1 MRYNQFEH
9 MPKRHRPEDSLPLKP
24 VVFQVLLTLAN
35 GERHGYGIVQDI
47 AARTAAAMRLQ
58 PGNLYRTLNDM
69 LEDGLVAEAGE
80 RSAADSGDE
89 RRRYYRI
96 TKRGAEVAA
105 AEARRLEALV
115 AEARASRLLKGT
127 GRA

>member
-1 MRYNQFEH
+1 MAR
-9 MPKRHRPEDSLPLKP
+9 RARDPESFLPLKP

-47 AARTAAAMRLQ
+47 ANRTAAAMRLQ

-69 LEDGLVAEAGE
+69 LDEGLIAEAGL
-80 RSAADSGDE
+80 RVAAESGDE

-96 TKRGAEVAA
+96 TPLGADVAST
-105 AEARRLEALV
+105 EARRLEALV
-115 AEARASRLLKGT
+115 AEARASRLLKGG

>member
-1 MRYNQFEH
+1 
-9 MPKRHRPEDSLPLKP
+9 MPKRHRAPDDHLPLKP

-47 AARTAAAMRLQ
+47 AARTSAAMRLL
-58 PGNLYRTLNDM
+58 PGNLYRTLNEM
-69 LEDGLVAEAGE
+69 LEQGLVAEAGE
-80 RSAADSGDE
+80 RAADEAGAE

-96 TKRGAEVAA
+96 TKLGADVAA
-105 AEARRLEALV
+105 AEARRFEALV
-115 AEARASRLLKGT
+115 ADARASRLLRGP